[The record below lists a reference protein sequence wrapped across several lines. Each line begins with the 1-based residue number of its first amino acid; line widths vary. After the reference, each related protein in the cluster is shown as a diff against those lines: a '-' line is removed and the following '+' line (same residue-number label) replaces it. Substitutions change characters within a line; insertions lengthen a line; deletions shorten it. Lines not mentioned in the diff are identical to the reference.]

1 MNTKTSGNGQNAEPQ
16 DAGSAREGDG
26 VPILERSES
35 FRRPSILKR
44 TVAMLALE
52 SGISEEIASDRGA
65 TKQALVVFAIAI
77 LVSGGLPDSLESLP
91 VAALA
96 PLLGLLPL
104 SISMVLY
111 RLVSRIFAKDVPPYP
126 NWFRALLFASAPL
139 ALGAIPQ
146 IGLVMGTLYA
156 IVLDI
161 LVIRDLSRISTWQA
175 LATWLIARLLPVAIL
190 TLFLIFLGYSFIAHV
205 GPQVFAPLLGL

>member
-1 MNTKTSGNGQNAEPQ
+1 M
-16 DAGSAREGDG
+16 
-26 VPILERSES
+26 PILERSEG

-52 SGISEEIASDRGA
+52 SGVSEEIASDRGA
-65 TKQALVVFAIAI
+65 IKQALVVFAIAI
-77 LVSGGLPDSLESLP
+77 LVSGGLPDSLEFLP

-96 PLLGLLPL
+96 PLLGLLRL

-146 IGLVMGTLYA
+146 IGAVMGTLYA

-161 LVIRDLSRISTWQA
+161 LVIRELSRTSTWQVV
-175 LATWLIARLLPVAIL
+175 ATWLIARLVPVAIL
-190 TLFLIFLGYSFIAHV
+190 TLF
-205 GPQVFAPLLGL
+205 